1 VLRRLGAMFY
11 DLLLVL
17 ALLMV
22 LTALFLPLTGGEA
35 ITSDRVGVF
44 EYAYRAVLL
53 AAIVFYF
60 GWSWTRSGQTVGMIA
75 WRLRLER
82 ADGSLLDWKQSI
94 TRMAAA
100 TVSLAAAGLGYFW
113 IWIDRDKLAWHDR
126 WTDTRVVVLPK
137 RQR

>member
-1 VLRRLGAMFY
+1 
-11 DLLLVL
+11 
-17 ALLMV
+17 
-22 LTALFLPLTGGEA
+22 
-35 ITSDRVGVF
+35 
-44 EYAYRAVLL
+44 VLL

>member
-1 VLRRLGAMFY
+1 MFY

-22 LTALFLPLTGGEA
+22 ITALFLPLTGGEA
-35 ITSDRVGVF
+35 ITTDRVGAF
-44 EYAYRAVLL
+44 EYAYRVVLL
-53 AAIVFYF
+53 VAMVFYF
-60 GWSWTRSGQTVGMIA
+60 GWSWTRRGQTVGMIA

-82 ADGSLLDWKQSI
+82 ADGSLLNWKQTI

-126 WTDTRVVVLPK
+126 WTDTRVVVLAK

>member
-1 VLRRLGAMFY
+1 MFY

-53 AAIVFYF
+53 TAIVFYF

-82 ADGSLLDWKQSI
+82 TDGSLLDWKQSI

-126 WTDTRVVVLPK
+126 WTDTRVVVLAK